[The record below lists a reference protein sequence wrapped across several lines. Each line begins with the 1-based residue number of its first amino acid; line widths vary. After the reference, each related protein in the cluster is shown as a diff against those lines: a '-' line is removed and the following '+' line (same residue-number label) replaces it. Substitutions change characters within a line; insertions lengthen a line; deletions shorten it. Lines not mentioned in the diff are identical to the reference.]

1 LRENTIETLSRD
13 LLHSRVYCYVNSCKL
28 VIIPHFKARMMPTL
42 EICNRGPVGIVRLGL
57 TMIATLSCRILTQ
70 EEIAALLDFFLL
82 LNEWDR
88 GRKIM

>member
-1 LRENTIETLSRD
+1 
-13 LLHSRVYCYVNSCKL
+13 
-28 VIIPHFKARMMPTL
+28 MMPTL